1 MKSVRN
7 TILYTGIKPSNIF
20 VSDNGDFKLGDF
32 VVART
37 LEKTSSGLSKKGTYT
52 YMAPEVFRGESYGAS
67 VDTYSLGIVMYKLLN
82 NNLEP
87 LRKDRTYS
95 DIETALKFPWGA
107 PILTGTDC
115 EIRDGYSMYRFGRS
129 EHKECRVFVE
139 QEKGIVSLKEIA
151 PVSVVYHRIL
161 RITGL
166 NDATVCI
173 FPEKRG
179 NETLKVSSV
188 LKGDLTPVYYD
199 RFEQILDPAYGIYY
213 RGEYIFGDYTILLP
227 R

>member
-1 MKSVRN
+1 M
-7 TILYTGIKPSNIF
+7 
-20 VSDNGDFKLGDF
+20 
-32 VVART
+32 
-37 LEKTSSGLSKKGTYT
+37 
-52 YMAPEVFRGESYGAS
+52 
-67 VDTYSLGIVMYKLLN
+67 
-82 NNLEP
+82 
-87 LRKDRTYS
+87 
-95 DIETALKFPWGA
+95 
-107 PILTGTDC
+107 
-115 EIRDGYSMYRFGRS
+115 
-129 EHKECRVFVE
+129 FVE
-139 QEKGIVSLKEIA
+139 QEKGIISLKEIA

-199 RFEQILDPAYGIYY
+199 RFEQILDPVYGKYY
-213 RGEYIFGDYTILLP
+213 RGEHIFGDYTILLP